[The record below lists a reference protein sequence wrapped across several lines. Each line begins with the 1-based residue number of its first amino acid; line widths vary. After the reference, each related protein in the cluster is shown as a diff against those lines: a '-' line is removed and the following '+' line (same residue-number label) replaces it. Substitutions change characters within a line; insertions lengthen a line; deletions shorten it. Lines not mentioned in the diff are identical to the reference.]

1 MYLIYFLIYSIISYK
16 TDFGFEYTNGFELL
30 WGSIVAAFIT
40 QLIDITI
47 FKISYDWTGFL
58 SKILKYSGNERKTTH
73 WKFRSLFSI
82 PVLIFSLSPLC
93 SMCMT
98 PLIHFS
104 YVWLREYFYETINQI
119 SEGIISAFM

>member
-1 MYLIYFLIYSIISYK
+1 MLIYYIVSCA
-16 TDFGFEYTNGFELL
+16 TEFGFEYSNGFELL
-30 WGSIVAAFIT
+30 WGSIVTAFIT
-40 QLIDITI
+40 QLLDVAI
-47 FKISYDWTGFL
+47 FKISYKQTGFL

-119 SEGIISAFM
+119 SEAIISTLI